1 MEIEIYQVDAFA
13 HKPFAGNPA
22 AVCLLE
28 KPLDKEL
35 MQSIA
40 AENNVSETAYVWPIE
55 PNHFHLKWFTPELE
69 IELCGHA
76 TLATAHILWEI
87 ERVAEHETISFETLS
102 GTLKASKKGNWITL
116 DFPVVRKVQE
126 EIPEELKVI
135 FPQAIEITA
144 TASKKYIVELASE
157 TEVRNYVPDFH
168 LLKDFGTVITA
179 KGDEQY
185 DFVSRFFAMPVGVP
199 EDPVT
204 GSAHCV
210 LAPYWENKLDK
221 NTFTAFQASKRGG
234 ELKVRI
240 SDGRVFLSGEAITVL
255 KGTLYL

>member
-13 HKPFAGNPA
+13 NKPFAGNPA

-55 PNHFHLKWFTPELE
+55 TNHFHLKWFTPELE

-76 TLATAHILWEI
+76 TLATAHILWETK
-87 ERVAEHETISFETLS
+87 RVAEHEAISFETLS

-126 EIPEELKVI
+126 EIPEELKSI

-157 TEVRNYVPDFH
+157 TEVRSYVPDFH

-179 KGDEQY
+179 KGDDQY

-234 ELKVRI
+234 ELKVKI
-240 SDGRVFLSGEAITVL
+240 SDGRVFLSGEAVTVL
-255 KGTLYL
+255 KGAMYL